1 MANIARLGVVL
12 GLNTA
17 DFQAGIKTAM
27 QSLEKLEKAMPRIG
41 LAAAA
46 AGTGLALLVK
56 KGIDELDKLD
66 EVSQKIGITV
76 ESLSS
81 LGKVAKIEG
90 MSIDDLAGSL
100 VKLTRTISEANT
112 GSEAAAQ
119 TFKSMGLDPSTFKNS
134 EDALLQISDKFSQ
147 YRDGLNKTALA
158 VELFGKAGAGMIPFL
173 NQGSGLITQI
183 RGELD
188 SFGNASTKA
197 AAEAAEFN
205 DRMTK
210 MNIVVSTIFQKFVSE
225 LLPVLNNFTQAL
237 YDSYTNSELL
247 RKDIIKLVAVDAVRW
262 AENLAIGLAH
272 VLDSAIFVARA
283 VLAIGSSF
291 RVVYN
296 DVLLVAK
303 ALEVFTPKG
312 VTNTMQWWEE
322 LKITK
327 EGRDDVVKQA
337 DELYADLFN
346 KNAAFRTQLMQQ
358 AVSDARMSRL
368 FTYDEFGMDEGK
380 PTKPDAPAGFT
391 KPKSGKESNMLA
403 EAQKLSAEYERE
415 RNHSLDML
423 RIKTQMEG
431 LSQNERRVQEAVNE
445 VLNATS
451 KKLQEIADKREAAAG
466 RDASEEVLAEYD
478 KQAAAVQE
486 LGLQYAEL
494 ARIQETSS
502 IEAQRTFTYGWN
514 QAFAQYAEDAE
525 NYANQARDMFS
536 AVTGAMSSAI
546 DQFVESGKFSFKDFA
561 GSVIKDL
568 IKIQLQAQATALF
581 NKGLNMVMGAVSM
594 YSGGGFGTGNQ
605 FGNMDI
611 GGFLAE
617 GGSASAGEAYVVGE
631 RGAELFVPN
640 RSGTVIPNNELGGLG
655 GVTNITNNYIDAID
669 TKSFEDRIYGSSRAV
684 WAANAYAN
692 KGLSNSRSRT

>member
-27 QSLEKLEKAMPRIG
+27 QGVDKLVNALPKIG

-46 AGTGLALLVK
+46 AGAGLAVLIK

-66 EVSQKIGITV
+66 EVSQKIGVTV

-90 MSIDDLAGSL
+90 MSIDELAGSL

-197 AAEAAEFN
+197 AFEAAEFN

-327 EGRDDVVKQA
+327 EGRDDVVRQA
-337 DELYADLFN
+337 DELYSDLFN

-358 AVSDARMSRL
+358 AVSDARMSRT
-368 FTYDEFGMDEGK
+368 FQYDEFGMDEGK

-391 KPKSGKESNMLA
+391 KPKSGKESNMLS

-415 RNHSLDML
+415 RNHSLNML

-445 VLNATS
+445 VLDATS
-451 KKLQEIADKREAAAG
+451 
-466 RDASEEVLAEYD
+466 
-478 KQAAAVQE
+478 
-486 LGLQYAEL
+486 
-494 ARIQETSS
+494 
-502 IEAQRTFTYGWN
+502 
-514 QAFAQYAEDAE
+514 
-525 NYANQARDMFS
+525 
-536 AVTGAMSSAI
+536 
-546 DQFVESGKFSFKDFA
+546 
-561 GSVIKDL
+561 
-568 IKIQLQAQATALF
+568 
-581 NKGLNMVMGAVSM
+581 
-594 YSGGGFGTGNQ
+594 
-605 FGNMDI
+605 
-611 GGFLAE
+611 
-617 GGSASAGEAYVVGE
+617 
-631 RGAELFVPN
+631 
-640 RSGTVIPNNELGGLG
+640 
-655 GVTNITNNYIDAID
+655 
-669 TKSFEDRIYGSSRAV
+669 
-684 WAANAYAN
+684 
-692 KGLSNSRSRT
+692 

>member
-12 GLNTA
+12 GINTA
-17 DFQAGIKTAM
+17 DFQAGIKSAM
-27 QSLEKLEKAMPRIG
+27 QSVDKLVNALPKIG

-46 AGTGLALLVK
+46 AGAGLAILVK

-66 EVSQKIGITV
+66 EVSQKIGVTV

-100 VKLTRTISEANT
+100 VKLTRTISEANS

-119 TFKSMGLDPSTFKNS
+119 TFKTLGLDPSTFKNS
-134 EDALLQISDKFSQ
+134 EDALLQISDRFAS

-158 VELFGKAGAGMIPFL
+158 VDLFGKSGAGMIPFL
-173 NQGSGLITQI
+173 NQGSDLIKQI

-188 SFGNASTKA
+188 LFGNASTKA
-197 AAEAAEFN
+197 AVEAAEFN

-210 MNIVVSTIFQKFVSE
+210 MNIVVSTIFDKFVSE
-225 LLPVLNNFTQAL
+225 LLPTLNNFTQAL
-237 YDSYTNSELL
+237 FDTFTYSDLL
-247 RKDIIKLVAVDAVRW
+247 RNEVNKLVAIQAVRW
-262 AENLAIGLAH
+262 AENLAIALAH
-272 VLDSAIFVARA
+272 IVDVGVFVARTMM
-283 VLAIGSSF
+283 AIGSSI
-291 RVVYN
+291 RVVAN
-296 DVLLVAK
+296 DIIVLYKGLQFFTPSGVTDTMAVYEDLK
-303 ALEVFTPKG
+303 KSLEDRKNALEFA
-312 VTNTMQWWEE
+312 TNAYSKLT
-322 LKITK
+322 
-327 EGRDDVVKQA
+327 D
-337 DELYADLFN
+337 
-346 KNAAFRTQLMQQ
+346 KNAVFFTNLTKQSVENARL
-358 AVSDARMSRL
+358 ARM
-368 FTYDEFGMDEGK
+368 FQYDEFGDGGE
-380 PTKPDAPAGFT
+380 PTGKPDAPAGFT
-391 KPKSGKESNMLA
+391 KPKAGKENNMLA

-415 RNHSLDML
+415 RNHSLQML
-423 RIKTQMEG
+423 RIKSEMEG
-431 LSQNERRVQEAVNE
+431 LTQNERKVQEAVNE

-466 RDASEEVLAEYD
+466 RDASAEVLAEYD
-478 KQAAAVQE
+478 KQAEAVQR
-486 LGLQYAEL
+486 LGEQYAEL

-502 IEAQRTFTYGWN
+502 IQAQQTFSYGWN
-514 QAFAQYAEDAE
+514 AAFKQYAEDAE
-525 NYANQARDMFS
+525 NYATQGRDMFS
-536 AVTGAMSSAI
+536 AITGAMSNAI

-568 IKIQLQAQATALF
+568 IRIQLQAQATALF
-581 NKGLNMVMGAVSM
+581 NKGLNLVMGSVSM

-640 RSGTVIPNNELGGLG
+640 RSGTVIPNNELGGFG
-655 GVTNITNNYIDAID
+655 GTTNITNNYIDAID

>member
-27 QSLEKLEKAMPRIG
+27 QGLEKLEKAMPRIG
-41 LAAAA
+41 LAAVA

-56 KGIDELDKLD
+56 KGINELDKLD
-66 EVSQKIGITV
+66 EVSQKIGVTV

-197 AAEAAEFN
+197 AFEAAEFN

-210 MNIVVSTIFQKFVSE
+210 MGIVVSTLFQKFVSE
-225 LLPVLNNFTQAL
+225 LLPTLNNFTQAL
-237 YDSYTNSELL
+237 FDTFTYSDML
-247 RKDIIKLVAVDAVRW
+247 RNEVNKLVAIQAVRW
-262 AENLAIGLAH
+262 AENLAIALAH
-272 VLDSAIFVARA
+272 IVDAGVFVARTMI
-283 VLAIGSSF
+283 AIGSSI
-291 RVVYN
+291 RVVAN
-296 DVLLVAK
+296 DIIVLYQGLQFFTPSGVTDTMAVYENLK
-303 ALEVFTPKG
+303 KSLEDRKDALEYATNAYNKLTDTNGVFF
-312 VTNTMQWWEE
+312 TN
-322 LKITK
+322 LTK
-327 EGRDDVVKQA
+327 QSVE
-337 DELYADLFN
+337 YARL
-346 KNAAFRTQLMQQ
+346 
-358 AVSDARMSRL
+358 ARM
-368 FTYDEFGMDEGK
+368 FQYDEFGDGGE
-380 PTKPDAPAGFT
+380 PTGKPDAPAGFT
-391 KPKSGKESNMLA
+391 KPKAGKENNMLA

-415 RNHSLDML
+415 RNHSLQML
-423 RIKTQMEG
+423 RIKSEMEG
-431 LSQNERRVQEAVNE
+431 LTQNERRVQEAVNE
-445 VLNATS
+445 VLDATS

-466 RDASEEVLAEYD
+466 RDASVEVLAEYD
-478 KQAAAVQE
+478 KQAEAVKR
-486 LGLQYAEL
+486 LGEQYAEL

-502 IEAQRTFTYGWN
+502 IQAQQTFSYGWN
-514 QAFAQYAEDAE
+514 QAFAQYAEDAQ
-525 NYANQARDMFS
+525 NYATQGRDMFA
-536 AVTGAMSSAI
+536 AVTGSMSRAI

-561 GSVIKDL
+561 SSVIKDL

-581 NKGLNMVMGAVSM
+581 NKGLNLVMGAVSM

-631 RGAELFVPN
+631 RGAELFVPD
-640 RSGTVIPNNELGGLG
+640 RSGTVIPNNQLGGFG
-655 GVTNITNNYIDAID
+655 GTTNITNNYIDAID

-684 WAANAYAN
+684 WSANQFAS
-692 KGLSNSRSRT
+692 KSISNNRSRT